1 MFGINFKDDS
11 WIKINKK
18 AKSVKDL
25 QEQQIIN
32 QATLDYIRGLQLQI
46 NELRYI
52 VDELKEAEVKKHLG
66 W

>member
-18 AKSVKDL
+18 AKNVKDL

-46 NELRYI
+46 TELKHV
-52 VDELKEAEVKKHLG
+52 VDELKENETKKHLG

>member
-18 AKSVKDL
+18 AKNVKDL

-32 QATLDYIRGLQLQI
+32 QAAFDYIRALQLQI
-46 NELRYI
+46 DELKHE
-52 VDELKEAEVKKHLG
+52 VDELKERDVKKRLG